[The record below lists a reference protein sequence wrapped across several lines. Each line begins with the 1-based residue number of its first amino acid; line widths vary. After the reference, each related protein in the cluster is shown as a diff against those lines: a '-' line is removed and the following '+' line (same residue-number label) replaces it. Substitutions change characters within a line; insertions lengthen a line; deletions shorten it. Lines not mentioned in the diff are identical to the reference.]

1 MPPQTRVIHA
11 HPWAHLKA
19 PLKILLYVSLSAVS
33 LLLIAVIGSFAWLRW
48 EQHLPSEQLARQ
60 QFVGHRTDYI
70 HFASLLRQDTA
81 ARFISSDGSVDVY
94 TNHARVVPEYRDL
107 MRRIGAKD
115 VIVREDGSME
125 FALWGFGCA
134 ICSDSYMGIRY
145 FPVQSR
151 PAGRPGWVQILV
163 SSLDGKALPQENGSI
178 ADGLYVVQ
186 LEPEW
191 FIYRF
196 EYRE

>member
-1 MPPQTRVIHA
+1 M
-11 HPWAHLKA
+11 KA
-19 PLKILLYVSLSAVS
+19 TFKSFLYVSLSAVS
-33 LLLIAVIGSFAWLRW
+33 LLLIAVIVFFVWLRW
-48 EQHLPSEQLARQ
+48 EQRLPSEQAARQ
-60 QFVGHRTDYI
+60 EFGRHRTDYI
-70 HFASLLRQDTA
+70 RFASLLRQDTGA
-81 ARFISSDGSVDVY
+81 QFISSDGGVGMNSSQ
-94 TNHARVVPEYRDL
+94 ARFVPEYRDL
-107 MRRIGAKD
+107 MRSIGAKN
-115 VIVREDGSME
+115 VIVREDGSIE

-145 FPVQSR
+145 LPV
-151 PAGRPGWVQILV
+151 PGRPKGNSGWTQILV
-163 SSLDGKALPQENGSI
+163 NSLDTKNLPHENGSI

>member
-1 MPPQTRVIHA
+1 M
-11 HPWAHLKA
+11 KA
-19 PLKILLYVSLSAVS
+19 TLKILLYTSLSAVG
-33 LLLIAVIGSFAWLRW
+33 LLLIAVIGFFAWLRW
-48 EQHLPSEQLARQ
+48 EQHLPSEQTARQ
-60 QFVGHRTDYI
+60 QFDGHRTDYI
-70 HFASLLRQDTA
+70 RFASLLRQDTG
-81 ARFISSDGSVDVY
+81 ARFISSDGSVDVNA
-94 TNHARVVPEYRDL
+94 NHARVVPEYRDL

-115 VIVREDGSME
+115 VIVREDGSIE
-125 FALWGFGCA
+125 FALWGFGCV

-145 FPVQSR
+145 FPAQSR
-151 PAGRPGWVQILV
+151 PQGRPGWAQILV
-163 SSLDGKALPQENGSI
+163 NSLDSKNLPRENGSI

>member
-1 MPPQTRVIHA
+1 MNA
-11 HPWAHLKA
+11 
-19 PLKILLYVSLSAVS
+19 
-33 LLLIAVIGSFAWLRW
+33 
-48 EQHLPSEQLARQ
+48 
-60 QFVGHRTDYI
+60 
-70 HFASLLRQDTA
+70 
-81 ARFISSDGSVDVY
+81 
-94 TNHARVVPEYRDL
+94 NHSRVVPEYRDL

-115 VIVREDGSME
+115 VIVGEDGSIE

-145 FPVQSR
+145 FPVQSKSQ
-151 PAGRPGWVQILV
+151 GRPGWAQKLLN
-163 SSLDGKALPQENGSI
+163 SLDSKNLPHENGSI